1 VTGIRKTSLIIQC
14 LTLCS
19 LLISVPAWSWCVLT
33 PPQNAPYFRII
44 SDILDGFKEVT
55 PDFTTVTTTESLPES
70 CNSGEGYV
78 ILGPDPY
85 QHFGK
90 ALKPEQVNIAV
101 AVEVE
106 DNPLIDHWFK
116 YILSPNSLAKQLS
129 ALEPNLKTVHIVTNP
144 QADQNLLDTAFA
156 AFEKA
161 GIQLENH
168 QIREPK
174 YASRMIEGIIK
185 KMKPDSEALWISPH
199 HGQYGLPALLP
210 TIIKQS
216 LYGQKMSI
224 GNNLQWIDK
233 GIYLGL
239 FPDNIG
245 FGREI
250 GEIAKA
256 HETPEERAKE
266 HETEFHYI
274 ESASFAANR
283 KTLRFL
289 NKKHTDEQLE
299 MIKLWLPKN

>member
-1 VTGIRKTSLIIQC
+1 MIGIRKTSLIIQC
-14 LTLCS
+14 LIFCS

-44 SDILDGFKEVT
+44 SDILDGFKEVI
-55 PDFTTVTTTESLPES
+55 PDFTSVTTTEVLPDS
-70 CNSGEGYV
+70 CTSGEGYV

-85 QHFGK
+85 QHFGNM
-90 ALKPEQVNIAV
+90 LKPEQVNIAV

-106 DNPLIDHWFK
+106 KNPLIDHWFK
-116 YILSPNSLAKQLS
+116 YVLSPSRLAKQLS
-129 ALEPNLKTVHIVTNP
+129 ALEPHLETVHIVTNSK
-144 QADQNLLDTAFA
+144 ADQNLLDTAFT

-168 QIREPK
+168 QIRELK
-174 YASRMIEGIIK
+174 YASRMIEDIIE
-185 KMKPDSEALWISPH
+185 KMNPNSEALWISPH

-216 LYGQKMSI
+216 LYSQKMSI

-233 GIYLGL
+233 GLYLGL

-250 GEIAKA
+250 GHVILDHEKKA
-256 HETPEERAKE
+256 VYEDHHQTQY
-266 HETEFHYI
+266 HYI
-274 ESASFAANR
+274 ESASLAANR
-283 KTLRFL
+283 KTMRFL